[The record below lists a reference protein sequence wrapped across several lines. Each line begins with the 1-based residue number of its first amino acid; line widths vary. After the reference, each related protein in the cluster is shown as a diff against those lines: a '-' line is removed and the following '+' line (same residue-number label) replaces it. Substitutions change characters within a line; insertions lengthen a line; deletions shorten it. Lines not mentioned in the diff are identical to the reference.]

1 MVVSDNDAFLFQVH
15 KVTIDKVANSIPG
28 RGNIELEI
36 YGMEGIPE
44 HDMIEHEKQ
53 KQMKGMLIIFQRD
66 CSQKYRMCFNIE
78 CAST

>member
-1 MVVSDNDAFLFQVH
+1 VFVVISNNDSFLFQVH

-44 HDMIEHEKQ
+44 KDMIEHEKQ
-53 KQMKGMLIIFQRD
+53 KQTKGTLVLKKAVLRGM
-66 CSQKYRMCFNIE
+66 E
-78 CAST
+78 CT

>member
-1 MVVSDNDAFLFQVH
+1 LLLQVH

-44 HDMIEHEKQ
+44 QDMIEHEKQ
-53 KQMKGMLIIFQRD
+53 KQMKGLFWLQWLV
-66 CSQKYRMCFNIE
+66 
-78 CAST
+78 